1 MNAIHQLTTYDS
13 SHLIRMNHEPNAFD
27 EPIAF
32 DLLEDFLYTPSPVQQ
47 MNKFKVTTN
56 GIMWMHLTR
65 RNDKNE
71 NDERNEKNVNDER
84 NEKNNVIGNEICG
97 ICLESLPLIAL
108 PCAHSWC
115 ESCLSRLMRPSCPY
129 CRATISVIYY

>member
-13 SHLIRMNHEPNAFD
+13 SHPLCMNHEPNAFD

-65 RNDKNE
+65 RNE
-71 NDERNEKNVNDER
+71 NDERNANDVI
-84 NEKNNVIGNEICG
+84 NEKNNVIGKETCG